1 MKQIINIDAILN
13 TFPTWKPSDIAF
25 ITRVEWSIGFLEMT
39 VYSQLRNKLDS
50 WPDATKEAIEITLIF
65 RNVSNVKLELSGTG
79 PQQIM
84 GFDIHDISDR
94 KLEKINYE
102 IEDYEDGFIS
112 LYCEEIEILEVRTQ
126 LKLLGMVS
134 QTSISSSELC

>member
-13 TFPTWKPSDIAF
+13 TFPAWKPSDIAF
-25 ITRVEWSIGFLEMT
+25 ISRVEWSNGSLEMT
-39 VYSQLRNKLDS
+39 VCSQLRNKLDT

-65 RNVSNVKLELSGTG
+65 RNVLNVKLELSGTR

-94 KLEKINYE
+94 GLEKINFE
-102 IEDYEDGFIS
+102 IEDYEDGSIS
-112 LYCEEIEILEVRTQ
+112 LCCEEIEILEVKNQ
-126 LKLLGMVS
+126 LKLLGMFY
-134 QTSISSSELC
+134 